1 MSPLYLFDLVQVDGE
16 RMSDHTHLTFPVVFY
31 SPTIS
36 ISIGG
41 IEDPE
46 KALEIS
52 EKIVKCCEEAQLSFL
67 SINEARGNY
76 EVYAIVVVR
85 EGKIQEIC
93 EKLKR
98 TLPKAEVEPCKRFG
112 KIYVPKIPLMSEIKG
127 EKVMIFRRTLVDR
140 MFQAMFEM
148 FGFGASEFLKESA
161 KKVGA
166 ALAEQYG
173 KDAWRELNPEGLLE
187 VLQFLISGCRLVG
200 WIPDSEV
207 TKIASGSYKIFMR
220 FGKEWEKWA
229 TLFSITIL
237 EGVVEGFLEKY
248 GIRAGTTVSREENGV
263 IIYLKARKGE

>member
-1 MSPLYLFDLVQVDGE
+1 MSYSHLFDLVERDGE
-16 RMSDHTHLTFPVVFY
+16 RMADYTHLTFPVVFY
-31 SPTIS
+31 SPTIT
-36 ISIGG
+36 ISIAG

-46 KALEIS
+46 EAVELLKRV
-52 EKIVKCCEEAQLSFL
+52 VKGAEGAQLSFL
-67 SINEARGNY
+67 SVNEKEGKY
-76 EVYAIVVVR
+76 EVYAIVIAR
-85 EGKIQEIC
+85 EGNLHQVA

-98 TLPKAEVEPCKRFG
+98 EIPKAEVEPCRRYG
-112 KIYVPKIPLMSEIKG
+112 KIYVPKIPLLSEVKG
-127 EKVMIFRRTLVDR
+127 EKVMIFRRTLIDR

-173 KDAWRELNPEGLLE
+173 KGSWKELNPEGLLE
-187 VLQFLISGCRLVG
+187 VLEFLITGCHLVG

-207 TKIASGSYKIFMR
+207 TKIASGSYKIFMH
-220 FGKEWEKWA
+220 FGKEWDKWV

-248 GIRAGTTVSREENGV
+248 NIRASTTVSREDGGV
-263 IIYLKARKGE
+263 LIYLKARKSE